1 MAEKSAYKSLQT
13 GSDIRGIAVD
23 GVVGEK
29 VNLTPERVAQ
39 IGGAFAAFLQERTK
53 KSPRDLRVTVG
64 TDSRISAQDVKTAFC
79 RGLSG
84 AGIEALD
91 CGLAST
97 PAMFMSTV
105 FEDKS

>member
-1 MAEKSAYKSLQT
+1 MAEKSAYKSLQN

-53 KSPRDLRVTVG
+53 NRPETYELQ
-64 TDSRISAQDVKTAFC
+64 SAPIPVFRHKT
-79 RGLSG
+79 
-84 AGIEALD
+84 
-91 CGLAST
+91 
-97 PAMFMSTV
+97 
-105 FEDKS
+105 